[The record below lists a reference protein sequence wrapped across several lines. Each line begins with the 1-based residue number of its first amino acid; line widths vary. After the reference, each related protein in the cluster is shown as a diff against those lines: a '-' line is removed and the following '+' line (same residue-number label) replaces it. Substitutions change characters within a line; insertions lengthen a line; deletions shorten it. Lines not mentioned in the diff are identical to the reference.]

1 MSCIYKSLGISLV
14 PVLFGIVFLGAS
26 PAAAL
31 EPAKGEIV
39 LTVVGEISFT
49 NSRDAAEFDIEMLES
64 IGLVTFDTSTIW
76 NEGVQTFTGVQIV
89 DLLEELGAKGDVL
102 RASAVN
108 DYSMDIPVSDAVEGG
123 PIVAFLRNGARMNLR
138 NKGPL
143 WIVYPY
149 DENPDYQSEL
159 IYSRSVWQLDRI
171 EVLR

>member
-76 NEGVQTFTGVQIV
+76 NEGVQTFTGVQLV
-89 DLLEELGAKGDVL
+89 DLLFPRRCL
-102 RASAVN
+102 
-108 DYSMDIPVSDAVEGG
+108 
-123 PIVAFLRNGARMNLR
+123 
-138 NKGPL
+138 
-143 WIVYPY
+143 
-149 DENPDYQSEL
+149 
-159 IYSRSVWQLDRI
+159 
-171 EVLR
+171 